1 MGYERNDR
9 GYGRDANRSDAY
21 GRDAYR
27 SDGRTDPQD
36 RGFFER
42 AGDEVRSWFGD
53 EEAERRRRYDERL
66 DERYDRDAGRGEY
79 GRYAAYRSGAA
90 SNADYPRYDRSN
102 RPDAD
107 RGSYAYGG
115 AAPTSYRYPTA
126 GEDRGFGAGR
136 GDGRGSQYGGNPDRG
151 YRTES
156 DRDWRDA
163 GYRALYGDDTRAN
176 RQDDPHGYHSW
187 RDQQISSF
195 DRDYDEY
202 RRENQSRFAS
212 EFSAWREN
220 RQTQRQSLRQAK
232 EHQEVVGSDGAHV
245 GTVDHV
251 RGDRILLT
259 KTDKDAGGHHHSIP
273 SAWIQSVD
281 DRVHLAKTAEQAQQ
295 AWRDEENNRG
305 LFGTTGRD
313 AERDADR
320 GPADLNRSFSGTY

>member
-1 MGYERNDR
+1 MIAIG
-9 GYGRDANRSDAY
+9 ATPSIARSTA
-21 GRDAYR
+21 
-27 SDGRTDPQD
+27 T
-36 RGFFER
+36 
-42 AGDEVRSWFGD
+42 
-53 EEAERRRRYDERL
+53 RRRD
-66 DERYDRDAGRGEY
+66 
-79 GRYAAYRSGAA
+79 
-90 SNADYPRYDRSN
+90 
-102 RPDAD
+102 
-107 RGSYAYGG
+107 
-115 AAPTSYRYPTA
+115 
-126 GEDRGFGAGR
+126 
-136 GDGRGSQYGGNPDRG
+136 
-151 YRTES
+151 
-156 DRDWRDA
+156 
-163 GYRALYGDDTRAN
+163 

-220 RQTQRQSLRQAK
+220 RQTQRTSLRQAK

-281 DRVHLAKTAEQAQQ
+281 DKVHISKTADQAHQ
-295 AWRDEENNRG
+295 AWRDEENNGG
-305 LFGTTGRD
+305 LFGSHVRGD
-313 AERDADR
+313 DRDADR

>member
-9 GYGRDANRSDAY
+9 GYGRDANRSDADRGY
-21 GRDAYR
+21 QGHD
-27 SDGRTDPQD
+27 RTGYDRNDPRD

-53 EEAERRRRYDERL
+53 EEAERRRRYDERF
-66 DERYDRDAGRGEY
+66 DERYDRDQGGNRYGATSSSQGR
-79 GRYAAYRSGAA
+79 
-90 SNADYPRYDRSN
+90 ADYPRYDRSN
-102 RPDAD
+102 QAD
-107 RGSYAYGG
+107 YGRGGYAGGGTSGSY
-115 AAPTSYRYPTA
+115 PPA
-126 GEDRGFGAGR
+126 GRFSGAGR
-136 GDGRGSQYGGNPDRG
+136 SYGADPDYGRGSGYDGGRAA
-151 YRTES
+151 
-156 DRDWRDA
+156 DWREDE
-163 GYRALYGDDTRAN
+163 YRALYGSDNRGARGRQE

-187 RDQQISSF
+187 REQQVSAF

-202 RRENQSRFAS
+202 RRENHSRFAS

-220 RQTQRQSLRQAK
+220 RQTQRNSLRQAR

-273 SAWIQSVD
+273 SSWIQTVD
-281 DRVHLAKTAEQAQQ
+281 DKVHISKTADEAHQ
-295 AWRDEENNRG
+295 AWRDEESNKG
-305 LFGTTGRD
+305 LFGNRDTTD
-313 AERDADR
+313 DR

>member
-21 GRDAYR
+21 RDGSY
-27 SDGRTDPQD
+27 RTDPYRNDARYDRGNPQD

-53 EEAERRRRYDERL
+53 EEAERRRRYDEQL
-66 DERYDRDAGRGEY
+66 DERYDRETGRGDGRSYAGY
-79 GRYAAYRSGAA
+79 GSSNYSSA
-90 SNADYPRYDRSN
+90 SYPRYDRSN
-102 RPDAD
+102 SPDAD
-107 RGSYAYGG
+107 RSGYARDPY
-115 AAPTSYRYPTA
+115 ASRYPESGT
-126 GEDRGFGAGR
+126 
-136 GDGRGSQYGGNPDRG
+136 NTG
-151 YRTES
+151 YRAS
-156 DRDWRDA
+156 GDRDWRDRES
-163 GYRALYGDDTRAN
+163 RALYGRDDRPN
-176 RQDDPHGYHSW
+176 RQNDPHGYHSW
-187 RDQQISSF
+187 REQQISSF

-232 EHQEVVGSDGAHV
+232 EHQEVVGSDGQHV

-273 SAWIQSVD
+273 SSWIRSVD
-281 DRVHLAKTAEQAQQ
+281 DKVHISKTADEAHK
-295 AWRDEENNRG
+295 AWRDEENNGG
-305 LFGTTGRD
+305 LFGTSGRD
-313 AERDADR
+313 GQGDIDR
-320 GPADLNRSFSGTY
+320 GAADLNRSFSGTY

>member
-9 GYGRDANRSDAY
+9 GYGRDAYRGNADRA
-21 GRDAYR
+21 DAYR
-27 SDGRTDPQD
+27 TDTRYDRGNPQD

-53 EEAERRRRYDERL
+53 EEAERRRRYDERF
-66 DERYDRDAGRGEY
+66 DERYDRERGHDRGRFSGYGAGDQ
-79 GRYAAYRSGAA
+79 A
-90 SNADYPRYDRSN
+90 NAGYPRYDRSN
-102 RPDAD
+102 SPDAD
-107 RGSYAYGG
+107 RGGYARDPY
-115 AAPTSYRYPTA
+115 ASRYPESGARYDRNA
-126 GEDRGFGAGR
+126 GPGQRS
-136 GDGRGSQYGGNPDRG
+136 DGG
-151 YRTES
+151 
-156 DRDWRDA
+156 RDWRDA
-163 GYRALYGDDTRAN
+163 EYRALYENGGRDRHE
-176 RQDDPHGYHSW
+176 DPHGYHGW
-187 RDQQISSF
+187 RAQQISAF

-220 RQTQRQSLRQAK
+220 RQTQRTSLRQAK

-273 SAWIQSVD
+273 SSWIRSVD
-281 DRVHLAKTAEQAQQ
+281 DKVHIAKTADEAHQ

-305 LFGTTGRD
+305 LFGDHVRDDGRD
-313 AERDADR
+313 AAHDADR